1 MPSALPRVRSLA
13 PYGTAVVAVAS
24 ALALKFELARFLTA
38 ESPFLLFHA
47 AVLFAAWRGGIG
59 PGLLATGLAALAA
72 DFYFIHPIHFL
83 NILDDPSR
91 TIPLATFVAE
101 GTFIS
106 LLSDLRLRSSRDAD
120 RRAEELRVA
129 VTKKESQLT
138 RTTVSLE
145 AEAARRLEV
154 ERERQQ
160 LVTRLTTIS
169 EDERRRLSRE
179 LHDQTSQLLAALI
192 AGLKTIRG
200 QSGVGTAAGLEGL
213 QRQAEQISR
222 SVHRIAWEL
231 RPAALDAMGLEAA
244 TASWVERWS
253 EWVGVPV
260 EFHSTLGPIRLQ
272 PEVETQIYRIV
283 TEALSNVLKHARASR
298 TGVSLEHHRGMIV
311 ACVED
316 DGQGFDPESA
326 ADRGGLGLLGMRE
339 RATLLGGTLHVES
352 APGRGTTVLI
362 RVPCPTFSGGNS

>member
-1 MPSALPRVRSLA
+1 MTLMTLMTIQSSEQARAARLRARRRSQAGFTLMEVLVALVVFAISAISVPLLMTRRID
-13 PYGTAVVAVAS
+13 AVSAMAASIVAVQRNPKAM
-24 ALALKFELARFLTA
+24 
-38 ESPFLLFHA
+38 LL
-47 AVLFAAWRGGIG
+47 W
-59 PGLLATGLAALAA
+59 
-72 DFYFIHPIHFL
+72 
-83 NILDDPSR
+83 
-91 TIPLATFVAE
+91 
-101 GTFIS
+101 
-106 LLSDLRLRSSRDAD
+106 
-120 RRAEELRVA
+120 
-129 VTKKESQLT
+129 
-138 RTTVSLE
+138 
-145 AEAARRLEV
+145 
-154 ERERQQ
+154 
-160 LVTRLTTIS
+160 
-169 EDERRRLSRE
+169 
-179 LHDQTSQLLAALI
+179 AALI